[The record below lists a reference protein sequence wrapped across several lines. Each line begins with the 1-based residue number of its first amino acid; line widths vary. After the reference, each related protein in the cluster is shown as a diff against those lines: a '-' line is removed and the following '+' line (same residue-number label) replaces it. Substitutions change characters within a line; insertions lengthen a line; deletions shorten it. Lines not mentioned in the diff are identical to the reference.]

1 MIAVLVVHRV
11 FPLWP
16 DRRPSG
22 VHMLM
27 INDHVLEEEH
37 DQWRAYEQGEDAFG
51 RPQLFRQQTLEC
63 LREHHQHRNANEQA
77 GDRAEHKR
85 AGTQ

>member
-1 MIAVLVVHRV
+1 MLV
-11 FPLWP
+11 
-16 DRRPSG
+16 
-22 VHMLM
+22 

-37 DQWRAYEQGEDAFG
+37 DQRRANEEGEDALG
-51 RPQLFRQQTLEC
+51 RPLISRQQTLEC

-77 GDRAEHKR
+77 RDATEHKR